1 MRVYPKKSGRAA
13 WCVIATWRTRLLGT
27 GTISFPSENKGPPV
41 LAQKAGLHSSQG
53 CMPAGGLLMRVFRV
67 SKTDK
72 YKFFP
77 NEEICLMDF

>member
-1 MRVYPKKSGRAA
+1 
-13 WCVIATWRTRLLGT
+13 
-27 GTISFPSENKGPPV
+27 
-41 LAQKAGLHSSQG
+41 
-53 CMPAGGLLMRVFRV
+53 MPAGGLLMRVFRV